1 MGDFMS
7 TNFYLDLLRTGD
19 VVVSTKGSKGIVL
32 KDAANKGH
40 VIIWFA
46 NQDDCEIN
54 KFRSFDMI
62 NHDMTFKYDK
72 KDNRIIKVYRPRGIH
87 DILNALLD
95 YTHEDEMSGY
105 ELVYEEKLKEVTMDE
120 VEEKFGCKVKIVND

>member
-32 KDAANKGH
+32 KDTANKGH
-40 VIIWFA
+40 VIIWFV

-72 KDNRIIKVYRPRGIH
+72 K
-87 DILNALLD
+87 
-95 YTHEDEMSGY
+95 T
-105 ELVYEEKLKEVTMDE
+105 
-120 VEEKFGCKVKIVND
+120 IVL